1 MSNKINISVIVADH
15 FKTMQNERTNKLSR
29 IDIATFFG
37 LPLALG
43 ALSFFVG
50 FELMPDAVTVLIA
63 ALAVF
68 SGLLVNVLVL
78 IYSLTDAAVQSGRN
92 ELPRSQERL
101 RFLKEVFANLSFA
114 ILVAVFC
121 ILLLSWLIFVR
132 GAWAQLLTAIFVAC
146 CLNFLMTFLMALKRI
161 HILLRNRLPG

>member
-1 MSNKINISVIVADH
+1 
-15 FKTMQNERTNKLSR
+15 MQSERTHRLSR
-29 IDIATFFG
+29 IDVATFFG
-37 LPLALG
+37 FPLALG
-43 ALSFFVG
+43 ALSFLIG
-50 FELMPDAVTVLIA
+50 FQLRADDVTVLIA

-78 IYSLTDAAVQSGRN
+78 IYSLADAAVRSERN
-92 ELPRSQERL
+92 EAARSQERL

-121 ILLLSWLIFVR
+121 ILMLSWLIFVR

-146 CLNFLMTFLMALKRI
+146 CINFLMTFLMALKRI
-161 HILLRNRLPG
+161 HVLLRNRFPG